1 MNTDAGAR
9 PYRCFADSPLEPTAA
24 RVVALAPMKKMV
36 VLRVLFPVILL
47 TSSIA
52 SAFDLSK
59 VHNLVVFGDSLSDN
73 GNTYA
78 AVGLPKPPYYDGR
91 WTNGYNWVDYF
102 TRITGLPAA
111 TAFLENGGTNFAVGG
126 STSELLG
133 AQIVVYLV
141 TVSGKANPADLFV
154 VWIGA
159 NDFTAGIQPEVTA
172 GAIGAELTALSVA
185 GAKQILVINVPDIS
199 LTPDI
204 IAGGTAQVQAA
215 KQFVTTVNSELQTE
229 IPYLASLN
237 GIEIDLIDVNTLF
250 TALVNDPG
258 AYHFKNSTGEAYNP
272 STGDEVKRPNTY
284 VFWDGFH
291 PTTRVHKLAAQTF
304 KKDAAAAAV
313 PLLGVN
319 P

>member
-1 MNTDAGAR
+1 
-9 PYRCFADSPLEPTAA
+9 
-24 RVVALAPMKKMV
+24 MKKLA
-36 VLRVLFPVILL
+36 VLRALFPVILL

-52 SAFDLSK
+52 SAFELSK

-102 TRITGLPAA
+102 TRIAGLPAA
-111 TAFLENGGTNFAVGG
+111 TAYLENGGTNFAVGG

-133 AQIVVYLV
+133 AQILVYLA
-141 TVSGKANPADLFV
+141 TVGGKADPSNLFV
-154 VWIGA
+154 IWIGG
-159 NDFTAGIQPEVTA
+159 NDFTAGIKPDATI
-172 GAIGAELTALSVA
+172 GAIGAELTALSLA
-185 GAKQILVINVPDIS
+185 GAKQFLVINVPDIS

-215 KQFVTTVNSELQTE
+215 KQFVTAVDTQLPSE
-229 IPYLASLN
+229 IGFLASLY
-237 GIEIDLIDVNTLF
+237 GVEIDLIDVNALF
-250 TALVNDPG
+250 RALVNDPSAHG
-258 AYHFKNSTGEAYNP
+258 FKNSTGEAYNP
-272 STGDEVKRPNTY
+272 STGKEVKHPNVY

-291 PTTRVHKLAAQTF
+291 PTTRVHKRAAETF
-304 KKDAAAAAV
+304 ETDAFRAAI